1 VKSNKQPQISVCMA
15 SYNGERYI
23 AEQLESILSQLSAED
38 ELIIVDDAST
48 DQTREQIAATSDP
61 RVRLLVNEK
70 NLGVLASFE
79 KALSNSSGEIVF
91 FSDQDDVWKPEK
103 VSTIL
108 GVFGRI
114 PDAMLVLSDSTVI
127 DENDRVIADS
137 YYLTR
142 TKFTTGILANILYFR
157 YQGCSMALR
166 RTLLP
171 DVLPFPAFYTFH
183 DIWIGMKTHLAG
195 HKILYINQ
203 PLFLYRRHSLN
214 VSHTLSK
221 SRQIKVRVHL
231 VAALLL
237 DGIRRAFASLRCHS

>member
-1 VKSNKQPQISVCMA
+1 VKSNKHPQVSVCMA

-23 AEQLESILSQLSAED
+23 AKQMKSILCQLSAGD

-48 DQTREQIAATSDP
+48 DRTREQIVATSDP

-79 KALSNSSGEIVF
+79 KALSRSSGEIIF

-103 VSTIL
+103 VSAIL
-108 GVFGRI
+108 GAFGRN
-114 PDAMLVLSDSTVI
+114 PDAMLVLSDSVVI
-127 DENDRVIADS
+127 DENDHVIADS
-137 YYLTR
+137 YYSTR
-142 TKFTTGILANILYFR
+142 TKFATGIIANILHFR

-171 DVLPFPAFYTFH
+171 DVLPFPYAFYTFH
-183 DIWIGMKTHLAG
+183 DIWIGMRTYLAG
-195 HKILYINQ
+195 HKILYLQ
-203 PLFLYRRHSLN
+203 QSLFLYRRHSLN
-214 VSHTLSK
+214 VSHTLSR
-221 SRQIKVRVHL
+221 SGQIKVRVHL

-237 DGIRRAFASLRCHS
+237 DRIRRAFA